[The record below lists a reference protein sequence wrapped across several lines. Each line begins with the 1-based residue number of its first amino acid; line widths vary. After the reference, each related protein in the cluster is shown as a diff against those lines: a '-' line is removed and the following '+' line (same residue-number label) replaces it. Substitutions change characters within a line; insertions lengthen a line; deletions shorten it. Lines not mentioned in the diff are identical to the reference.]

1 MHETTS
7 SYKKKNLKTTPSS
20 KILVLDLRLEANW
33 QQSCVNMKDLR
44 PLKGRLP
51 EERLIIYP

>member
-7 SYKKKNLKTTPSS
+7 IYKKKNWKTTPSQ
-20 KILVLDLRLEANW
+20 ILLLDPRLEANW